1 MNYKHKYFKY
11 LNKYN
16 NLIQKGGYPPN
27 DRGPSNPQELIDFWN
42 KPSLSQ
48 YRNQFINYLINDTQR
63 DEKNGHYIWWLYPNI
78 RELTGPVSFNV
89 ELNTMEQYFEL
100 LKSSEYILA
109 RELIDQKPIEW
120 FNSPDFTRVNKFRE
134 NKTIF
139 PINILDEVS
148 QGLNSLTI
156 QSGIHGSQEAEL
168 AKVLEMSEMSEKQRL
183 EYEKALEMSIQY
195 EKALKLSKKK
205 KEPHTSQGA
214 SAHSY
219 GYYSGNEGSSSQEA
233 DLAKAKKLS
242 LLKTSTDANPL
253 YKAPNAYGKI
263 FDSVDVL
270 DDGNCFFYSL
280 YQALIYHDKYETFFS
295 AFFPGYE
302 FALVSQ
308 FDFSKMMRSFLS
320 EQFQNIRIINPV
332 LFNLVY
338 QLYLGKE
345 NTYNLYT
352 QEAQFDETNSIFPK
366 LNTAM
371 TEDEFI
377 RFIVP
382 RIKGNLFPNAFILGF
397 LKKIINDKTGIEIN
411 LSPNIIELDSSDN
424 PIDHRNKFAKP
435 TKVQFIRERDYD
447 RNIIYLHRLRYNAH
461 YHWIQT
467 DKIL

>member
-1 MNYKHKYFKY
+1 M
-11 LNKYN
+11 
-16 NLIQKGGYPPN
+16 
-27 DRGPSNPQELIDFWN
+27 
-42 KPSLSQ
+42 SL
-48 YRNQFINYLINDTQR
+48 L
-63 DEKNGHYIWWLYPNI
+63 
-78 RELTGPVSFNV
+78 
-89 ELNTMEQYFEL
+89 
-100 LKSSEYILA
+100 
-109 RELIDQKPIEW
+109 
-120 FNSPDFTRVNKFRE
+120 
-134 NKTIF
+134 
-139 PINILDEVS
+139 
-148 QGLNSLTI
+148 
-156 QSGIHGSQEAEL
+156 
-168 AKVLEMSEMSEKQRL
+168 EKQRL
-183 EYEKALEMSIQY
+183 EY